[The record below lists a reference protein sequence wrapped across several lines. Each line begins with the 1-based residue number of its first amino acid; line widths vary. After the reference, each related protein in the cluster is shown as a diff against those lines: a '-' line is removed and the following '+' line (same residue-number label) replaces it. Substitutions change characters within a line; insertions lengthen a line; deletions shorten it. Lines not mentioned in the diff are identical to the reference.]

1 MATTSTPSSR
11 ASLLSGLRTGGVRSA
26 SQPHQVPHSAA
37 LTGSLSVP
45 RLTSTSHPSNPFPEE
60 KDDNELAEMAA
71 HSLSFNGH
79 SYNGHFNGGIPM
91 TAAVDGSVNSFQQQ
105 QQQLILRQLAAQ
117 RAAMSGNMPYA
128 VNGDQSEMQA
138 QMMQMEMLK
147 YQVCNRFSG

>member
-1 MATTSTPSSR
+1 
-11 ASLLSGLRTGGVRSA
+11 
-26 SQPHQVPHSAA
+26 
-37 LTGSLSVP
+37 
-45 RLTSTSHPSNPFPEE
+45 
-60 KDDNELAEMAA
+60 
-71 HSLSFNGH
+71 
-79 SYNGHFNGGIPM
+79 M